1 MNDKNTK
8 SNEKT
13 GTESQTKDATQRH
26 SPHGGASFASV
37 PNHPDSADE
46 KTTPEPDDAATP
58 SLESYYSARR
68 PKAAALAK
76 SLRLGSGS
84 GFPDTERQAVLAEM
98 SRFDPHLGKSL
109 ALAQVA
115 TDPTKDRAVFDWIG
129 EVIVSEL
136 SSHWQ
141 IEAGLSPAET
151 FDEISRVLRA
161 RMERKETRK
170 KSLNLLFV
178 TLAWLAPRGLTPHDA
193 LRGIEL
199 ALGPAKRSST
209 NSDERER
216 QAVSELARL
225 KVSAKLIQ
233 GLLRILDPWRVRTR
247 EAEAESAA
255 HREETSRLGSRIA
268 ALEQSLT
275 QSKERTSSLEAQ
287 LAELRRQLEDRDRTL
302 SAQHNLAQ
310 SQVAL
315 VNGAINGW
323 LEKEVRPRLTDAI
336 DAAECDPPRL
346 EVLRDRLG
354 ALLGMLDRKKG
365 GKWG

>member
-1 MNDKNTK
+1 MNDKNIK
-8 SNEKT
+8 LDDKVV
-13 GTESQTKDATQRH
+13 TESHTRDRAL
-26 SPHGGASFASV
+26 SDSAGGSSADM
-37 PNHPDSADE
+37 PNRPDSAGGE
-46 KTTPEPDDAATP
+46 TTPEPSDAEIL

-68 PKAAALAK
+68 PKAAALVK
-76 SLRLGSGS
+76 SLRLGSGA

-98 SRFDPHLGKSL
+98 SRLDPHLAKLLS
-109 ALAQVA
+109 LAQVA
-115 TDPTKDRAVFDWIG
+115 TDPIKDPAVFDWIG

-136 SSHWQ
+136 RSHWQ
-141 IEAGLSPAET
+141 VEAGLSPAET

-161 RMERKETRK
+161 RIERKETRK
-170 KSLNLLFV
+170 KSLNLLFIALV
-178 TLAWLAPRGLTPHDA
+178 WLAPRGLRPQDA
-193 LRGIEL
+193 LRGIEQ
-199 ALGPAKRSST
+199 ALVPAKRSST

-233 GLLRILDPWRVRTR
+233 GLFRILDPWRVRTR

-255 HREETSRLGSRIA
+255 HREQTSRLVSTIA

-275 QSKERTSSLEAQ
+275 QSKERTSSLEAK
-287 LAELRRQLEDRDRTL
+287 LAELSRQLEDSDRRL
-302 SAQHNLAQ
+302 SAQHNLSQ
-310 SQVAL
+310 SQLAV

-323 LEKEVRPRLTDAI
+323 LEKEVRLRLKDAL
-336 DAAECDPPRL
+336 DAAECDPPRH

-354 ALLGMLDRKKG
+354 ALLDMVDQKKG